1 MRCDV
6 WGHKKSILK
15 AGIGKTDLRFH
26 EEDALMPKL
35 RLQNAEE
42 EKEEREQRCG
52 AYGEQLEP
60 WRIKASWLWEISCA
74 VNLQCQYLRGSE
86 TSPGNFWSQGSED
99 CIDRPKP
106 LDIILSLPHLTSVNG
121 GKI

>member
-6 WGHKKSILK
+6 WDHKKSILN
-15 AGIGKTDLRFH
+15 AGSGKTDLRFH
-26 EEDALMPKL
+26 EEDALVPKL

-42 EKEEREQRCG
+42 GKEEREQRCE

-60 WRIKASWLWEISCA
+60 QRIKASWLWELSCA

-86 TSPGNFWSQGSED
+86 TSPGNFWSQDSEE

-106 LDIILSLPHLTSVNG
+106 LDIILSLPYLTSVNG